1 MNYNEFLDNYIE
13 YRKIRFLQD
22 IQKKIQESKNPNTID
37 LKTEDLLFLLL
48 IYLRDIKKGLKNK
61 IWYKI
66 RN

>member
-13 YRKIRFLQD
+13 FRKIRFLQD

-48 IYLRDIKKGLKNK
+48 IYLRELTKRVKK
-61 IWYKI
+61 
-66 RN
+66 

>member
-22 IQKKIQESKNPNTID
+22 IQKRIQESKNPNTID

-48 IYLRDIKKGLKNK
+48 IYLRELTKRVKK
-61 IWYKI
+61 
-66 RN
+66 

>member
-61 IWYKI
+61 I
-66 RN
+66 